1 MHKLCLR
8 RHDECHKR
16 EGGLRVGL
24 LAPLMLELVQM
35 ICCCEVNE
43 LSGFLCQLVSMR
55 RTLLFHDVENNNR
68 EYGC

>member
-1 MHKLCLR
+1 
-8 RHDECHKR
+8 
-16 EGGLRVGL
+16 VGL

-43 LSGFLCQLVSMR
+43 LNGFLCQLVSMR
-55 RTLLFHDVENNNR
+55 RTLLFHDVDNNNR